1 MFLTGLKRTLV
12 GIAVLL
18 GCFAAWV
25 YPASLQDSPP
35 DYSIQL
41 IQNSFT
47 ADNRETIVKFDVLN
61 SGGAAA
67 EESTA
72 TLNLIST
79 GEEIAT
85 ATIPPLVTNGRFTV
99 VMQFPNDRF
108 GPNSV
113 ESFRAAI
120 GIDEIEQSGTPSIQD
135 NFARI
140 VISFPA
146 NLPQPETT
154 PTVEPSG
161 GSTGSPDVS
170 DSNLI
175 NQLLTQLNIDP
186 SKPEQLA
193 VLGGVII
200 ALIVLLLLLYT
211 ILRLLFTRKPDF
223 GGWQP
228 SYANMPMVDPNSLQG
243 RHQQWQT
250 VAQNSVLPLE
260 GAEGGLHVRK
270 LVTGVNDQYL
280 SGWHVVAFQIS
291 QYDKYG
297 RISRTQIISTPRL
310 VKRLEWVVRRVEKLS
325 PEKRTRNLRPI
336 AQALSHQ
343 VRKKVNERTAVLPL
357 AMDIRLRARHGEVH
371 IWFELFRRQYAQWL
385 RIDRWE
391 PEMMVTGKM
400 IYENF
405 TFTLYGQKPGETLK
419 QFQKRLEEDVI
430 VVLNDFLNP
439 ATPTAAQRP
448 DAPTD
453 PHMMPVSIPP
463 EN

>member
-1 MFLTGLKRTLV
+1 MAGVSSAT
-12 GIAVLL
+12 
-18 GCFAAWV
+18 
-25 YPASLQDSPP
+25 LQDLPP

-47 ADNRETIVKFDVLN
+47 EDNSQTIVKFDVLN

-67 EESTA
+67 EHATA
-72 TLNLIST
+72 TLNQIGT
-79 GEEIAT
+79 GEQIAT
-85 ATIPPLVTNGRFTV
+85 ATIPPLVTNGRYTV
-99 VMQFPNDRF
+99 VMQFANDRF

-113 ESFRAAI
+113 ESFRAAV
-120 GIDEIEQSGTPSIQD
+120 GIDEVEQSGTPSIQD

-140 VISFPA
+140 VITFPA
-146 NLPQPETT
+146 NLPQPEAT
-154 PTVEPSG
+154 PAVE
-161 GSTGSPDVS
+161 STSETPGSPEGAD
-170 DSNLI
+170 NNPL

-186 SKPEQLA
+186 SKPEQVA

-200 ALIVLLLLLYT
+200 ALVILILLLYT
-211 ILRLLFTRKPDF
+211 ILRLLFSPKPDF

-250 VAQNSVLPLE
+250 VAQNSVLPVE
-260 GAEGGLHVRK
+260 GAEGSLHVRK
-270 LVTGVNDQYL
+270 LVTGVNDLYL

-310 VKRLEWVVRRVEKLS
+310 VKRLEWVVKRVEKLS
-325 PEKRTRNLRPI
+325 VEQKTRQLRPI
-336 AQALSHQ
+336 AQALSRQ
-343 VRKKVNERTAVLPL
+343 VRKKVNDRTAVLPL

-371 IWFELFRRQYAQWL
+371 IWFELFRRQYGQWM

-391 PEMMVTGKM
+391 PEMMVSGKM

-405 TFTLYGQKPGETLK
+405 TFTLYGQKPGENLK
-419 QFQKRLEEDVI
+419 QFQKRLEDDLI
-430 VVLNDFLNP
+430 VLLSDFLNP
-439 ATPTAAQRP
+439 ISPAPAQRP

-453 PHMMPVSIPP
+453 PHMLPVTVPP
-463 EN
+463 EA